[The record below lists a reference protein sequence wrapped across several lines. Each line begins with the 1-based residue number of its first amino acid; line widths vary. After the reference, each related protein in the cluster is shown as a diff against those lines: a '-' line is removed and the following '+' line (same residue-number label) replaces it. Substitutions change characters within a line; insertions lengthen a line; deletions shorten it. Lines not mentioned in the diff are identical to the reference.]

1 MGTALLVVDVQ
12 RGVVR
17 ANPGSESVVRTIAD
31 LVERARTVG
40 RPVVWVQHDDE
51 DLAVESADWHIAPPL
66 SPDPDDLQVRK
77 QHRSAFG
84 DTGLGAALRDRGV
97 DHLVITGV
105 QSAFCVDLAGK
116 HALAEGFD
124 VTLVSDAH
132 ANGPLDTTA
141 GELSDEQVRAMVNRT
156 WSTLRHPGRRV
167 AVTTS
172 AELDWGATKTV

>member
-12 RGVVR
+12 EGVVR
-17 ANPGSESVVRTIAD
+17 ANRGSHRVVPTIAA
-31 LVERARTVG
+31 LVDDARAAGVS
-40 RPVVWVQHDDE
+40 VVWVQHDDE
-51 DLAVESADWHIAPPL
+51 ELVADGPEWQVAAPLAPHPGDLM
-66 SPDPDDLQVRK
+66 VRK

-84 DTGLGAALRDRGV
+84 DTGLAAALHGRGV
-97 DHLVITGV
+97 ERLVLAGV

-132 ANGPLDTTA
+132 ANGPLDTAA
-141 GELSDEQVRAMVNRT
+141 GELTDEQVRAMVNRT

-167 AVTTS
+167 EV
-172 AELDWGATKTV
+172 AEAADVAW

>member
-12 RGVVR
+12 TGVVR
-17 ANPGSESVVRTIAD
+17 DNPGSQGVVPTIAA
-31 LVERARTVG
+31 LVDRARTAG

-51 DLAVESADWHIAPPL
+51 DLLPDSADWQVVPPL
-66 SPDPDDLQVRK
+66 SPGADELKVRK

-84 DTGLGAALRDRGV
+84 DTGLSDALRDRQV
-97 DHLVITGV
+97 DRLVVVGV

-132 ANGPLDTTA
+132 SNGPLDTSA
-141 GELSDEQVRAMVNRT
+141 GPLTDEQVRAMVNRT

-167 AVTTS
+167 EVVPAAGVV
-172 AELDWGATKTV
+172 W

>member
-12 RGVVR
+12 VDVVGL
-17 ANPGSESVVRTIAD
+17 NPGAERVLPALAG
-31 LVERARTVG
+31 LVDAARAAG

-51 DLAVESADWHIAPPL
+51 ELVAGSDGWQVVPALGDRGDELH
-66 SPDPDDLQVRK
+66 VRK
-77 QHRSAFG
+77 QHRSAFA
-84 DTGLGAALRDRGV
+84 DTGLGAALRERGV
-97 DHLVITGV
+97 DRIVLAGV

-132 ANGPLDTTA
+132 ANGPLDTSA
-141 GELSDEQVRAMVNRT
+141 GPLSDEQVRAMVNRT

-167 AVTTS
+167 EVTT
-172 AELDWGATKTV
+172 AADVAW